1 MRCTHCGAMIPDD
14 MLRCPECGME
24 VQIVPDYNPL
34 DDVLAQEVRGSVE
47 DATRQIRTDDIR
59 RYRREDVN
67 RDATRVLNSGDRR
80 YSNATRVLRPD
91 ELNDIRAGRGYA
103 PHQNYGSARSDSYA
117 RRERESGRQNTG
129 SYLGAGRDSMRRNTN
144 SMRQNTN
151 SMRRDTGSM
160 RQNTDSMRRETG
172 SVRQNA
178 DFLSEQDARERRRQ
192 QIAKRK
198 RAAKK
203 RRQKM
208 LLIVLLVLIALGV
221 GGFFLYQNS
230 YNGLVNRGNQALQ
243 SNDYS
248 AAETYFKRAAA
259 KNSQKVNAYI
269 GLSKVYSQQGDME
282 GAESVFLTAISAQPS
297 NAELYKAAIQ
307 FYADSK
313 QYVKV
318 SELLEDCEDESVLSA
333 VSDYVSKAPTFSL
346 EEGTYSEV
354 QEVAL
359 SVESGG
365 TIYYTTDG
373 SEPTTSSTKYTE
385 SVLLAE
391 GENTIKAFSV
401 NKKKI
406 PSVTV
411 TKIYTIEL
419 PIEDA
424 PAVTPSTG
432 QYDTATQITI
442 NVPEGYTAYYTLDGT
457 EPPASASAQQY
468 TGPIDMPEGQT
479 LFCAVL
485 VSKSGKITQITKRN
499 YVLETSE

>member
-91 ELNDIRAGRGYA
+91 ELDDIRAGRGYS
-103 PHQNYGSARSDSYA
+103 PRQDYGSARSDSYA
-117 RRERESGRQNTG
+117 YQEIES
-129 SYLGAGRDSMRRNTN
+129 ARRNTN
-144 SMRQNTN
+144 SMRRGTGPVRQNTD
-151 SMRRDTGSM
+151 SIRRGTGSV
-160 RQNTDSMRRETG
+160 RQNTDSMRRRTG
-172 SVRQNA
+172 SMRQNM
-178 DFLSEQDARERRRQ
+178 DFLGEQEARERRRQ

-203 RRQKM
+203 RRQKV
-208 LLIVLLVLIALGV
+208 LLIVLLVFIVLGV
-221 GGFFLYQNS
+221 SGFFLYQNS

-248 AAETYFKRAAA
+248 SAEAYFNRAAA
-259 KNSQKVNAYI
+259 KNRQKTNAYI

-282 GAESVFLTAISAQPS
+282 GAESVFLSAIGTQPS
-297 NAELYKAAIQ
+297 NAALYKAAIQ
-307 FYADSK
+307 FYVDSK

-318 SELLEDCEDESVLSA
+318 SELLEDCEDEAVLSS
-333 VSDYVSKAPTFSL
+333 VSDYVSEAPTFSL
-346 EEGTYSEV
+346 AEGTYSEV
-354 QEVAL
+354 QEVSL
-359 SVESGG
+359 SVEGGG

-373 SEPTTSSTKYTE
+373 SEPTESSTKYTE
-385 SVLLAE
+385 PVLLAE

-406 PSVTV
+406 PSVTA
-411 TKIYTIEL
+411 TRIYTIEL

-457 EPPASASAQQY
+457 EPPTSASAQQY

-485 VSKSGKITQITKRN
+485 VSKNGKITQMTKRN
-499 YVLETSE
+499 YVLETGE